1 MRLPY
6 GHGDLFPAFFTHR
19 SGVDK
24 DIIDLMRPLF
34 NKGVRPEAF
43 STILLELQ
51 SKEYTMSHLARE
63 NRIKRDLSAARR
75 LGQPYNVPGRF
86 SEFADKKGYAGL
98 VPTGAYLEHVYVK
111 HSELI
116 KEHLENEVC
125 SHALG
130 FVMVCLRIR
139 VVMVFYRAP
148 SCSIPR

>member
-1 MRLPY
+1 
-6 GHGDLFPAFFTHR
+6 
-19 SGVDK
+19 
-24 DIIDLMRPLF
+24 
-34 NKGVRPEAF
+34 
-43 STILLELQ
+43 
-51 SKEYTMSHLARE
+51 MSHLARE

-75 LGQPYNVPGRF
+75 LGQQYNVPGRF

-130 FVMVCLRIR
+130 FMMVCLRIR